1 MDQRSKIAVLG
12 YGVEGKAMLD
22 YLVKHKYDNITVCDQ
37 RVHLKEKMPDGVSV
51 QLGECYLDN
60 LENFDVVFRSPGIS
74 YLIPEI
80 VKARLAGAEIT
91 SPTQYFLDNC
101 PCIVVGVTGTKG
113 KGTTSTLTYEILKE
127 AFEKGGYTE
136 REGVYTERSGYTER
150 KDGGT
155 ERSGTEK
162 KNSDAK
168 MAEKTAIKITTKENG
183 KKRHVYLGGNIG
195 NSPIEF
201 LDKLKGNDVVVLE
214 LSCFQL
220 GDLKKSPHIAVL
232 LNTTSDHL
240 DYYPDRDEYL
250 RAKELILL
258 HQDEDDVA
266 ILNQDYEYSKYYESQ
281 VRGRLVWISPKGEDL
296 SKGLDEEGAV
306 YINSEDGTANKLI
319 MYSRNGQSMM
329 VMPVRDV
336 ALIGSHNIENV
347 CPAIAVAKEFGIKDK
362 VIAKVI
368 KKFSGLPH
376 RLEFVR
382 KLNNVSY
389 YNDSFSTNP
398 QTSMAA
404 VDSFDVPTILIAG
417 GSDKGL
423 DYYEWARKIL
433 IKPSLQV
440 VLLIGATSEKMWDAI
455 ETAEKKLKPGEG
467 SPTLVVMCKDLKEAL
482 QKAKK
487 YAAGILKEGS
497 VGTGEKIIPGK
508 GVIKTAVVVMSPAA
522 ASFDQFKDYK
532 DRGKKFIEW
541 TKEL

>member
-22 YLVKHKYDNITVCDQ
+22 YLLKHKYDTVTVCDQ
-37 RVHLKEKMPDGVSV
+37 RVRLKEKMPDGVSV
-51 QLGECYLDN
+51 RLGEHYLDD
-60 LENFDVVFRSPGIS
+60 LDGFDIVFRSPGIS
-74 YLIPEI
+74 YFNPSI

-127 AFEKGGYTE
+127 AFAKKGGT
-136 REGVYTERSGYTER
+136 
-150 KDGGT
+150 
-155 ERSGTEK
+155 
-162 KNSDAK
+162 DAK
-168 MAEKTAIKITTKENG
+168 NGKMKRKTASG
-183 KKRHVYLGGNIG
+183 KTRHAYLGGNIG

-250 RAKELILL
+250 RAKELILS

-266 ILNQDYEYSKYYESQ
+266 ILNQDYEYSKYYEPQ
-281 VRGRLVWISPKGEDL
+281 VRGKLVWISPKGEDL
-296 SKGLDEEGAV
+296 SKGMDEEGAV
-306 YINSEDGTANKLI
+306 YTDSEDGTANKLI
-319 MYSRNGQSMM
+319 MYSRNGKSAM
-329 VMPVRDV
+329 VMPVREV

-347 CPAIAVAKEFGIKDK
+347 CPAIAVAKEFGIKDE
-362 VIAKVI
+362 VIAKVV
-368 KKFSGLPH
+368 KKFKGLPH

-404 VDSFDVPTILIAG
+404 VDSFAVPTILIAG

-440 VLLIGATSEKMWDAI
+440 VLLIGATSEKMWDSI
-455 ETAEKKLKPGEG
+455 EMAEKKLKPGEG
-467 SPTLVVMCKDLKEAL
+467 SPTLVAMCKDLKEAL

-487 YAAGILKEGS
+487 YSEAILKDGGM
-497 VGTGEKIIPGK
+497 GTGKKIKEGR
-508 GVIKTAVVVMSPAA
+508 GASEACVVMSPAA

>member
-22 YLVKHKYDNITVCDQ
+22 YLLKHKYDNVTVCDQ
-37 RVHLKEKMPDGVSV
+37 RVRLKEKMPDGVSV
-51 QLGECYLDN
+51 RLGEHYLDD
-60 LENFDVVFRSPGIS
+60 LDGFDTVFRSPGIS
-74 YLIPEI
+74 YFNPSI
-80 VKARLAGAEIT
+80 VEARLAGAEIT

-101 PCIVVGVTGTKG
+101 PCVVVGVTGTKG

-127 AFEKGGYTE
+127 AFAKT
-136 REGVYTERSGYTER
+136 R
-150 KDGGT
+150 GT
-155 ERSGTEK
+155 K
-162 KNSDAK
+162 A
-168 MAEKTAIKITTKENG
+168 
-183 KKRHVYLGGNIG
+183 RHAYLGGNIG

-201 LDKLKGNDVVVLE
+201 LDKLKGDDVVVLE

-250 RAKELILL
+250 RAKELILA

-266 ILNQDYEYSKYYESQ
+266 ILNQDYEYSKYYEPQ
-281 VRGRLVWISPKGEDL
+281 VRGKLVWISPKGEDL
-296 SKGLDEEGAV
+296 SKGMDEEGAV
-306 YINSEDGTANKLI
+306 YTEEDLI
-319 MYSRNGQSMM
+319 MYSHNGKSAM
-329 VMPVRDV
+329 VMPVREV

-347 CPAIAVAKEFGIKDK
+347 CPAIAVAKEFGLKDEVIEK
-362 VIAKVI
+362 VV
-368 KKFSGLPH
+368 KKFKGLPH

-440 VLLIGATSEKMWDAI
+440 VLLIGVTSEKMWDAI
-455 ETAEKKLKPGEG
+455 EVAEKKLKPGEG
-467 SPTLVVMCKDLKEAL
+467 SPTLVAMCKDLKEAL
-482 QKAKK
+482 KKAKK
-487 YAAGILKEGS
+487 YSEAILKDGGM
-497 VGTGEKIIPGK
+497 GTGEKIIPGK
-508 GVIKTAVVVMSPAA
+508 GIIKTAVVVMSPAA

-532 DRGKKFIEW
+532 DRGKKFIEMV
-541 TKEL
+541 EGL